1 MLESDLYKMSKNLL
15 KIYAVTLLGSFVLG
29 AIAGAIKELQAIR
42 AEQKNTIQDSLEHYN
57 QKVKAM
63 S

>member
-1 MLESDLYKMSKNLL
+1 MSKNLL

-42 AEQKNTIQDSLEHYN
+42 AEQKNTIQDSLEHYK
-57 QKVKAM
+57 QKVKVM